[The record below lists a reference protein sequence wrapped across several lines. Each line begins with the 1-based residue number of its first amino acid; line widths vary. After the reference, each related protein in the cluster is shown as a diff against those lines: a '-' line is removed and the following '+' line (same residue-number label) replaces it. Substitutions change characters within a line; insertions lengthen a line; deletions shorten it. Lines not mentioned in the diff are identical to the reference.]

1 MKINIKNILPAVL
14 SFTLFSGT
22 VNSQD
27 IRFSQ
32 ALANPLR
39 LNPAMMGANTDL
51 KATAI
56 YRNQWGLIGKGY
68 TTMAFSGMIPL
79 FISDGKGKLDMGVSV
94 MNTKAGAFTKLDAA
108 LSIGY
113 SVQFA
118 PYNNL
123 SIALIGGFIQNNI
136 NTSGATYDSQYTLG
150 SYNAG
155 NTSNEQTLIQKNS
168 SPDVGFGLLWFMN
181 PPRKDAKLNAYFGAS
196 GYHLNEPNQS
206 LVGSTAGKLPA
217 KYSVQAGIKIL
228 GANNIDVSPNMR
240 ITMQNGN
247 VESAIGSYL
256 DYCVSDNFKLVLG
269 AWYKRKDAV
278 ILMLG
283 IEHKSFAIGYS
294 YDATSRPINTYFPG
308 LNTHEISLCYKL
320 SRLSKTKMESF
331 GGGSAVPSVK
341 NNLFNNF

>member
-1 MKINIKNILPAVL
+1 MKLNIKNILPSVL
-14 SFTLFSGT
+14 SFILFSGT
-22 VNSQD
+22 MMSQD
-27 IRFSQ
+27 VRFSQ
-32 ALANPLR
+32 VLANPLR
-39 LNPAMMGANTDL
+39 LNPAMMGANTDV

-56 YRNQWGLIGKGY
+56 YRNQWGTVGKGY

-123 SIALIGGFIQNNI
+123 SAALIGGFIQNNL
-136 NTSGATYDSQYTLG
+136 NTSGATYDSQYILG

-155 NTSNEQTLIQKNS
+155 NVSNEQTLIQKSNT
-168 SPDVGFGLLWFMN
+168 PDVGFGLLWFMN
-181 PPRKDAKLNAYFGAS
+181 PPRKDAKLNAYVGAS

-206 LVGSTAGKLPA
+206 LVGGTNGKLPA
-217 KYSVQAGIKIL
+217 KYSAQAGLKIL
-228 GANNIDVSPNMR
+228 GANNVDISPNMR

-247 VESAIGSYL
+247 VESAIGSYI
-256 DYCVSDNFKLVLG
+256 DYSVSDNFKLVMG

-278 ILMLG
+278 LLMLG
-283 IEHKSFAIGYS
+283 IEHKSFSIAYS
-294 YDATSRPINTYFPG
+294 YDAASRPISTYFPG
-308 LNTHEISLCYKL
+308 LNTHEISLSYKL

-331 GGGSAVPSVK
+331 GGGTATPSVK
-341 NNLFNNF
+341 DNLFNNF